1 MWTTLQTRSVRSERF
16 RDFLWDDSSQ
26 SADCFLILTPGRQL
40 AGKFCQQTIILKSEV
55 FFYFNCVAVTG
66 DSVVKVDYINR
77 VKYCFTEILN
87 VSQILRFICLEIRSK
102 RLNHWKLTD
111 INETFDISEMADVD
125 GRPDPTQ
132 LPSRNLALRIPDNP
146 PVSPSSSS
154 QQDQRLSGAAPW
166 RRKLKPI

>member
-1 MWTTLQTRSVRSERF
+1 MNNSSNSICPIRKVSRFSVWWQFTARS
-16 RDFLWDDSSQ
+16 
-26 SADCFLILTPGRQL
+26 FLILTPGRQL

-77 VKYCFTEILN
+77 VKYRFTEILN

-132 LPSRNLALRIPDNP
+132 LPSRNLTLRIPDNP